1 MKNGTYNLKNKLY
14 SKITFLKKEFVYEY
28 IKYNILGTIN
38 FVICHIIYM
47 YLCNNFKIDYKISY
61 TMCNVLSA
69 LLSYTLNLKIT
80 FNQNTF
86 KFTDF
91 VKVYLSHILEY
102 IFNLFLITI
111 FVEVFK
117 VSELISPLIAPIV
130 TTPLTFI
137 LVRRS
142 IKKRV

>member
-14 SKITFLKKEFVYEY
+14 SKLTFLKKGLVYEY

-61 TMCNVLSA
+61 TICNVLSA

-117 VSELISPLIAPIV
+117 VSELISPLIAPII